1 MGLVQASDRD
11 SQPKHWAKPR
21 DLRGETHLAEPRQPR
36 PGAEEALGGV
46 DEARVEQHLCPAVGG
61 RVIKC
66 PSSCSERAQIY
77 YYVHSCMI
85 EHVPMEAGT

>member
-1 MGLVQASDRD
+1 
-11 SQPKHWAKPR
+11 
-21 DLRGETHLAEPRQPR
+21 
-36 PGAEEALGGV
+36 
-46 DEARVEQHLCPAVGG
+46 VEQHLCPAVGG